1 MIHYHLNIQLFTI
14 LHMWQGDPHLNL
26 FLKNKKN
33 QKVAGDHLTT

>member
-1 MIHYHLNIQLFTI
+1 